1 MTKGMN
7 IPQAGKEGYLIKVTP
22 ENYLELL
29 ELVPTL
35 EPDDKYVNYDLN
47 WEPTLIVITKIAR
60 KSIFTETTLIT
71 VEELKLLLFI
81 HSLEK

>member
-1 MTKGMN
+1 MN

-29 ELVPTL
+29 EMVPTL
-35 EPDDKYVNYDLN
+35 EPVDLYVSYVPNVRA
-47 WEPTLIVITKIAR
+47 TLIVVGDCIR
-60 KSIFTETTLIT
+60 KSIFAETTLIT

-81 HSLEK
+81 RSLEE